1 MADKNKIINQFS
13 NNDKFSPELVFLID
27 FMADELASELPVLV
41 MDVDYFILAIL
52 NSRSSYA
59 YNLFKN
65 FFDDE
70 ILTTIHDSY
79 WQYISSKTMTA
90 VKPGRKIQI
99 TPDLEKLCKL
109 AETEMGKLENE
120 KITSAHMILALL
132 ANDIGDNRFRKI
144 LEKQKLDYKRFKMLL
159 IEDSIS
165 NMEIDLDGD
174 IKFDTTPE
182 DMFPGAKKTSGMNNG
197 YKVMQVNGGSF
208 GEEKNYVNTIKQY
221 CNNINELFEKGQK
234 EPLIGR
240 EKEIEELI
248 ISLGRKRKNNV
259 ILIGDE
265 GIGKTAI
272 AEHLAEKI
280 VNDDV
285 PDYLSGKKVLSLNM
299 TALMAGTTL
308 RGQFEERVQK
318 VLDTIEKE
326 KNILLIDNI
335 GDVLATKHE
344 DYGIAPMLAQ
354 KMEQGRLQVMG
365 TCDYKSYK
373 KTFEK
378 KMSLARLFQ
387 NIEIT
392 KPNKE
397 ESILILKG
405 LKEHYEKFHKVK
417 YEEKALELCVDL
429 AEKYISEKNL
439 PDSAIDVM
447 DDAGIHKRMGNE
459 NQELKKI
466 KDKIKTK
473 QKYLASLKRKKNAE
487 KSYEEIDSVI
497 LELNDL
503 KKQYNSK
510 AEEIAKEIQNNP
522 AVITEEDIKHIVSI
536 KTRIPI
542 SQLSSDDKQN
552 LAELNKIIKQYVIGQ
567 DDAVDTIC
575 RAIKRN
581 RLGLKGN
588 GCLFSG
594 MLLGSTGVG
603 KTFLAKMIAKMM
615 FGDENMMIRFDMSEY
630 SDKTS
635 VNKLIGSNPGYVGYE
650 EGGLLTEKVK
660 HNKYCVLLMDE
671 IEKADPEVYNL
682 FLQVLDD
689 GYLTDNYGSK
699 IDFHNVIILF
709 TTNVGAKAAIDF
721 GRGIGFNVN
730 VNENKKQITQKEL
743 ENEFPPEFLNRLD
756 EIIYFNHLEEKD
768 LKEIIYLELNDLK
781 KRIEGLGYGFDYYSL
796 VTGYILDK
804 IKDESEYGAR
814 PIKRVIKREIENLIA
829 DDILENDRQKGYVFK
844 IDVDDND
851 NLILL

>member
-1 MADKNKIINQFS
+1 MTEKNSILKQFPNS
-13 NNDKFSPELVFLID
+13 DKFSSELVFLID
-27 FMADELASELPVLV
+27 FMTDELAGELPVLV
-41 MDVDYFILAIL
+41 MDVDYFVLTIL

-59 YNLFKN
+59 YNLFKG
-65 FFDDE
+65 FFDEE

-79 WQYISSKTMTA
+79 WQFISSKTMTA

-99 TPDLEKLCKL
+99 TPDLENLSIL
-109 AETEMGKLENE
+109 AEMEMNKE
-120 KITSAHMILALL
+120 KEESITSVHMMLALL
-132 ANDIGDNRFRKI
+132 SNDIGDNRFKKI
-144 LEKQKLDYKRFKMLL
+144 LEKQKLDYQRFKTLV
-159 IEDSIS
+159 IEDNIS
-165 NMEIDLDGD
+165 RMDIDLNGD
-174 IKFDTTPE
+174 IELDTTPE
-182 DMFPGAKKTSGMNNG
+182 DMFPETKNT
-197 YKVMQVNGGSF
+197 YKVMQTNGGGIR
-208 GEEKNYVNTIKQY
+208 GEKSHVKTIRQY
-221 CNNINELFEKGQK
+221 CNNINELFEKGQN

-240 EKEIEELI
+240 DKEMEELI

-272 AEHLAEKI
+272 AEHLAERI
-280 VNDDV
+280 VNNDV
-285 PDYLSGKKVLSLNM
+285 PDYLSGKKILSLNM

-326 KNILLIDNI
+326 KNVLLIDNI
-335 GDVLATKHE
+335 GDVLATRHE

-354 KMEQGRLQVMG
+354 KMEQGRLQVIG

-387 NIEIT
+387 NIEIS

-397 ESILILKG
+397 EAKRILNG
-405 LKEHYEKFHKVK
+405 LKEYYEKYHKVR
-417 YEEKALELCVDL
+417 YDDGAIDLCVDL

-439 PDSAIDVM
+439 PDSAIDIM
-447 DDAGIHKRMGNE
+447 DDAGIHKKMDNE
-459 NQELKKI
+459 NPELREIRNEI
-466 KDKIKTK
+466 KEK
-473 QKYLASLKRKKNAE
+473 QKYLSVLKKKRNVE
-487 KSYEEIDSVI
+487 KNYEEIDSVI
-497 LELNDL
+497 LSLNDM
-503 KKQYNSK
+503 KKKYNTK
-510 AEEIAKEIQNNP
+510 KDEITKDIQNNP
-522 AVITEEDIKHIVSI
+522 AVITEEDIRRIISI
-536 KTRIPI
+536 KTRIPVD
-542 SQLSSDDKQN
+542 QLSSDDKQN
-552 LAELNKIIKQYVIGQ
+552 LSQLDKMIKKYIVGQ
-567 DDAVDTIC
+567 DEAVDIIC
-575 RAIKRN
+575 QALKRN

-594 MLLGSTGVG
+594 MLLGATGVG
-603 KTFLAKMIAKMM
+603 KTYLAKMIAKMM

-650 EGGLLTEKVK
+650 EGGLLTEKIK

-721 GRGIGFNVN
+721 GGGIGFNVN
-730 VNENKKQITQKEL
+730 TNENKKRITRKEL
-743 ENEFPPEFLNRLD
+743 ENRFPPEFLNRLD
-756 EIIYFNHLEEKD
+756 EIIYFNKLEEKD
-768 LKEIIYLELNDLK
+768 LKEIIYLELNNLK
-781 KRIEGLGYGFDYYSL
+781 ERIKDLGYGFDYYSL
-796 VTGYILDK
+796 VTGYILDR

-829 DDILENDRQKGYVFK
+829 DDILANDRQKGYVFH
-844 IDVDDND
+844 IDVDDD
-851 NLILL
+851 NKLILV